1 MSTYA
6 KSTNA
11 WSCDSCGAAM
21 ATPLFCD
28 GCGTDYPERRGM
40 TAFGILGLEPTFS
53 IPTEMIDEIESNLV
67 SRLHPDR
74 WQSRGTSLHRKALIA
89 QAAVNEALEEVR
101 TPFRRAETLISVLP
115 HAPEFNE
122 ETRPSLPT
130 PFLIQQLELQEEIE
144 DGLSR
149 ERKRELTTWVRS
161 ELKELRAVLDSTF
174 QLVEKSKESDT
185 SRDAFERIQNTVD
198 RSRYWR
204 NIQRSLRGQL
214 PT

>member
-1 MSTYA
+1 
-6 KSTNA
+6 
-11 WSCDSCGAAM
+11 M

-28 GCGTDYPERRGM
+28 DCGTDYPERRGM
-40 TAFGILGLEPTFS
+40 TSFGILGLEPTFS
-53 IPTEMIDEIESNLV
+53 IPTETIDELENNLV
-67 SRLHPDR
+67 ARLHPDR

-101 TPFRRAETLISVLP
+101 TPFRRAETLLSVLP
-115 HAPEFNE
+115 HAPDFNE
-122 ETRPSLPT
+122 ETRPGLPT

-161 ELKELRAVLDSTF
+161 ELKELRAVLDSEF
-174 QLVEKSKESDT
+174 QLVEKSNETQT
-185 SRDAFERIQNTVD
+185 SRDSFERIQNAVD